1 MRLPSF
7 LRSGRRDA
15 EKLRADSARWE
26 EWYKSAMVM
35 VDNVTV
41 GVAWGDPAQD
51 FKVTYVNQ
59 LGRKLLASTTGGDP
73 IGRSLQELFAPL
85 ASHAAKLRD
94 PTRLPLHLSMGSGDT
109 YFDICIS
116 AIRNQGGDYIGAMAV
131 WTDVSERAQLVGR
144 FEQSIGDTAGQVQ
157 AAATRLH
164 ATLHGMNRAAE
175 QTSAQTRGA
184 AEAAEVAS
192 TSVQGVASAVGQLSG
207 SIGEIARQVAQS
219 SRISSQASEEAERTD
234 RVVRSLA
241 QGAQRIGEVVGLISG
256 IARQTNLLALNA
268 TIEAARAGDAGKG
281 FAVVASEVKGL
292 ATQTAKATEEIAVQ
306 VGQIQAATGEAVQ
319 AISAISTTV
328 AEVSRIASA
337 IAAAVEEQGAA
348 MMEIARD
355 ARQVAA
361 GTSAVSENVAGV
373 LAGAGAADAASGEV
387 LGISA
392 ELSRHAEALGE
403 AARSFATLIAAA

>member
-1 MRLPSF
+1 MRLPRF
-7 LRSGRRDA
+7 LRSGQRAA
-15 EKLRADSARWE
+15 EKHRADALKYR
-26 EWYKSAMVM
+26 EWYDSAMVM

-41 GVAWGDPAQD
+41 GVAWSDPKQD
-51 FKVTYVNQ
+51 FAVTYVND
-59 LGRKLLASTTGGDP
+59 LGTKLLAPAISGKLV
-73 IGRSLQELFAPL
+73 GRSLPDLFAPL
-85 ASHAAKLRD
+85 AAHHAALRD
-94 PTRLPLHLSMGSGDT
+94 PARLPLHLPVTVGS
-109 YFDICIS
+109 IS
-116 AIRNQGGDYIGAMAV
+116 VDLRVAAIRNAAGEYIGALAV
-131 WTDVSERAQLVGR
+131 WTDITQRAQLVGQ
-144 FEQSIGDTAGQVQ
+144 FEQSIGDAAGQVQ

-164 ATLHGMNRAAE
+164 ATLHGMSRAAE
-175 QTSAQTRGA
+175 QTSKRTRGA

-192 TSVQGVASAVGQLSG
+192 ASVQGVASAVGQLSG

-219 SRISSQASEEAERTD
+219 SLISSQASDEAERTD

-306 VGQIQAATGEAVQ
+306 IGQIQTATGEAVQ

-348 MMEIARD
+348 MIEIARD

-373 LAGAGAADAASGEV
+373 LQGAGETGAASGEV

-392 ELSRHAEALGE
+392 ELSRHAEALGQ
-403 AARSFATLIAAA
+403 AAKGFGSLIAAA

>member
-1 MRLPSF
+1 MRLPGF
-7 LRSGRRDA
+7 LRSGRHEA
-15 EKLRADSARWE
+15 EQRRAEALRYK
-26 EWYKSAMVM
+26 EWYESAMVM

-41 GVAWGDPAQD
+41 GIAWCDPERD
-51 FKVTYVNQ
+51 FAVTYINA
-59 LGRKLLASTTGGDP
+59 LGAKLLSPFIEGDLA
-73 IGRSLQELFAPL
+73 GRRLPELFAPL
-85 ASHAAKLRD
+85 ASHVAALRD
-94 PTRLPLHLSMGSGDT
+94 PTQLPLHLPVLVGAAS
-109 YFDICIS
+109 FDLRVS
-116 AIRNQGGDYIGAMAV
+116 AIRNGAGDCIGAMAV
-131 WTDVSERAQLVGR
+131 WADVSQRAQLVGQ
-144 FEQSIGDTAGQVQ
+144 FEQSVSDAAGQLQ
-157 AAATRLH
+157 AVASHLH
-164 ATLHGMNRAAE
+164 AALHGMSRAAE
-175 QTSAQTRGA
+175 QTSMRTRGA
-184 AEAAEVAS
+184 AEAAEIAS
-192 TSVQGVASAVGQLSG
+192 ASVQGVASAVGQISG
-207 SIGEIARQVAQS
+207 SISEIARQVAQS
-219 SRISSQASEEAERTD
+219 SQISSQASDEADRTD

-319 AISAISTTV
+319 AISAISATV

-348 MMEIARD
+348 MSEIARE

-361 GTSAVSENVAGV
+361 GTSAVSENVAAV
-373 LAGAGAADAASGEV
+373 VQGAGDTGASSGAV

-392 ELSRHAEALGE
+392 DLSQRAEALGQ
-403 AARSFATLIAAA
+403 AARGFAALIAAA